1 MYFITSLIFSPLN
14 PTKQKIRIGKII
26 VTEHEI
32 INCKELKMELKI
44 KKIKIHQITQKI
56 AIGYSI
62 IPKSLG
68 LKL

>member
-1 MYFITSLIFSPLN
+1 MD
-14 PTKQKIRIGKII
+14 KD
-26 VTEHEI
+26 
-32 INCKELKMELKI
+32 INKLKELNIKLKI
-44 KKIKIHQITQKI
+44 KKIKIHQIMQKI